1 MRNFDDM
8 IFVLLS
14 KYFNAASKHRKAC
27 TCTHIHLPCFST
39 SGTVISDTFEA
50 DFNEL
55 YNKQTIQMI
64 KPTMLVL
71 SNVI

>member
-1 MRNFDDM
+1 MMGNG
-8 IFVLLS
+8 LLS
-14 KYFNAASKHRKAC
+14 TYLNEAC
-27 TCTHIHLPCFST
+27 TACDKKKTTCEHLPCFSI